1 MALTNRWQAHKRLM
15 IVASGIGV
23 GAGVSRWV
31 MVISGFHPLSI
42 PIGILSCSIFLIIG
56 VAYDAITRRSVHPVY
71 WVGLATFILV
81 LVPLIP
87 QVSQGNVDWVNQWLA
102 PLGEQLRFLYD
113 PQPTVE
119 F

>member
-1 MALTNRWQAHKRLM
+1 
-15 IVASGIGV
+15 
-23 GAGVSRWV
+23 
-31 MVISGFHPLSI
+31 
-42 PIGILSCSIFLIIG
+42 
-56 VAYDAITRRSVHPVY
+56 VHPVY